1 MEIYLIAQSG
11 VIASIHMYMKYTRME
26 DIYIHHDSL
35 YATYYRFAFK
45 CMQRALKTKLNQKHC
60 LKFMWSIDY
69 GLAIVNERI
78 EGELCGK
85 QITFLLIF

>member
-11 VIASIHMYMKYTRME
+11 VIAALHTIHTSIARLYHSQIC
-26 DIYIHHDSL
+26 DLHL
-35 YATYYRFAFK
+35 YAWS
-45 CMQRALKTKLNQKHC
+45 ALKTKLNQKHC

-78 EGELCGK
+78 EEELCGK
-85 QITFLLIF
+85 